1 MSLLGAEQITSRP
14 MPGTHLPARFSIAQ
28 FDAMIDAGV
37 FLKETDRQIQLLN
50 GEIVIMTPPNPRHD
64 DVVRLLSAWAF
75 GRIQRSQDAFEVCVQ
90 LSMNLDGQNSVVL
103 PDLMFVVHQSY
114 SLRRPNASDTRLLV
128 EVSDTTLAYDL
139 NEKMG
144 MYAEANVVEYWVID
158 IPHRSLTVHRD
169 PATGRYRSV
178 QTFDEHASVS
188 PVFLPDASLS
198 VGQLFR

>member
-1 MSLLGAEQITSRP
+1 MSLLGAEEITSRP

-28 FDAMIDAGV
+28 FDGMIDAGV
-37 FLKETDRQIQLLN
+37 FLNETDRQIQLLN
-50 GEIVIMTPPNPRHD
+50 GEIMIMTPPSPRHD

-75 GRIQRSQDAFEVCVQ
+75 EQNLHSQETHEVCVQ
-90 LSMNLDGQNSVVL
+90 LSMNLHEQNSVVL

-114 SLRRPNASDTRLLV
+114 SSRRPNASDTRLLV

-139 NEKMG
+139 GKKMC
-144 MYAEANVVEYWVID
+144 MYAEANVAEYWVID
-158 IPHRSLTVHRD
+158 IPHRALTVHRD
-169 PATGRYRSV
+169 PAAGRYRSV

-188 PVFLPDASLS
+188 PVFLPEASLS